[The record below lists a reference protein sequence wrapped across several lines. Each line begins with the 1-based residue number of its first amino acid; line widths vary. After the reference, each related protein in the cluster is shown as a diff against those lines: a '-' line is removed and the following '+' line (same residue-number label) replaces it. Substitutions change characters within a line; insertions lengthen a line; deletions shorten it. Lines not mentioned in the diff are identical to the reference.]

1 MVSDEDIRKGAP
13 MRGITNAVFR
23 SVIGLLLAFGLSGCG
38 LPSVGPNK
46 GDIVRAAA
54 SAPVPAVVV
63 EVDDRILAL
72 APDQPDAGF
81 GPAFTRGAFQADR
94 VRAGDRLTVTV
105 FENVQN
111 GLFGVGGVPAV
122 IGPIVVDQAGE
133 IFVPYAGT
141 IAAAGLTVSRLRE
154 RITDQL
160 SGQTPDPQ
168 VTVVRDPGDG
178 AAVSVVGTNAQGI
191 YPITQSTAHLSE
203 MIARAGG
210 VRTAPTVTQ
219 ITVVRGAQ
227 RGTVWLSDLNEGLAE
242 DIYLRDGDGVIVQE
256 DRRRFTLLGAFRAQ
270 GLVEFPKPKLSALE
284 AVAHARGLNPN
295 TADPTG
301 VFVLR
306 RESPAVAAA
315 VSGRGPF
322 ATEQRLVYV
331 LNLTAPN
338 GLFLAR
344 DFQIRDGDTIYV
356 SEAPY
361 AQFSRVL
368 SALLSTTSAAG
379 SIGEFASGNS
389 N

>member
-1 MVSDEDIRKGAP
+1 
-13 MRGITNAVFR
+13 MRRNGNAGFR
-23 SVIGLLLAFGLSGCG
+23 SVTGLVLVVGLSGCG

-46 GDIVRAAA
+46 GDIIRAA
-54 SAPVPAVVV
+54 STGQVPAIAV
-63 EVDDRILAL
+63 EVDDRILGL
-72 APDQPDAGF
+72 TPPAPDTGF
-81 GPAFTRGAFQADR
+81 GPAFTRGALQVDR
-94 VRAGDRLTVTV
+94 VRPGDRLTVTV

-111 GLFGVGGVPAV
+111 GLFGAGCVPAV
-122 IGPIVVDQAGE
+122 LGPIVVDQAGD
-133 IFVPYAGT
+133 IFVPYGGT
-141 IAAAGLTVSRLRE
+141 IPAAGLGVSALRE
-154 RITDQL
+154 RITERL

-168 VTVVRDPGDG
+168 VLVLRDPGDG
-178 AAVSVVGTNAQGI
+178 ATVSIVGTNAQGI

-210 VRTAPTVTQ
+210 VRTAPTVTE
-219 ITVVRGAQ
+219 ITVVRGSR
-227 RGTVWLSDLNEGLAE
+227 RGTIWLSDLNEGLAE
-242 DIYLRDGDGVIVQE
+242 DIFLRDGDRVIVQE
-256 DRRRFTLLGAFRAQ
+256 DRRRFSLLGAFRAQ

-306 RESPAVAAA
+306 REPPAVAAA

-322 ATEQRLVYV
+322 AMDQRMVYV
-331 LNLTAPN
+331 LKLTAPN
-338 GLFLAR
+338 GLFLAQ
-344 DFQIRDGDTIYV
+344 DFQIRDGDAVYV

-368 SALLSTTSAAG
+368 SALLTTTSAAG
-379 SIGEFASGNS
+379 SIGEFASGNG

>member
-1 MVSDEDIRKGAP
+1 MVSLEFIRKGAR
-13 MRGITNAVFR
+13 MRRNGNAGFR
-23 SVIGLLLAFGLSGCG
+23 SVTGLVLAVGLSGCG

-46 GDIVRAAA
+46 GDIIRAA
-54 SAPVPAVVV
+54 STGQVPAIVV
-63 EVDDRILAL
+63 EVDDRILGLTPPAS
-72 APDQPDAGF
+72 DTGF
-81 GPAFTRGAFQADR
+81 GPAFTRGALQVDR
-94 VRAGDRLTVTV
+94 VRPGDRLTVTV

-111 GLFGVGGVPAV
+111 GLFGAGGVPAV
-122 IGPIVVDQAGE
+122 LGPIVVDQAGD
-133 IFVPYAGT
+133 IFVPYGGT
-141 IAAAGLTVSRLRE
+141 IPAAGLGVSALRE
-154 RITDQL
+154 RITERL

-168 VTVVRDPGDG
+168 VSVLRDPGDG
-178 AAVSVVGTNAQGI
+178 ATVSIVGTNAQGI

-210 VRTAPTVTQ
+210 VRTAPTVTE
-219 ITVVRGAQ
+219 ITVVRGSR
-227 RGTVWLSDLNEGLAE
+227 RGTIWLSDLNESLAD
-242 DIYLRDGDGVIVQE
+242 DIFLRDGDRVIVQE
-256 DRRRFTLLGAFRAQ
+256 DRRRFSLLGAFRAP

-306 RESPAVAAA
+306 RELPAVAAA

-322 ATEQRLVYV
+322 ETAQRMVYV

-338 GLFLAR
+338 GLFLAQ
-344 DFQIRDGDTIYV
+344 DFQIRDGDAVYV

-368 SALLSTTSAAG
+368 SALLTTTSAAG
-379 SIGEFASGNS
+379 SIGEFASGNG

>member
-1 MVSDEDIRKGAP
+1 
-13 MRGITNAVFR
+13 MRGIANAGFN
-23 SVIGLLLAFGLSGCG
+23 SVTGLVLAFGLSGCG
-38 LPSVGPNK
+38 LPSAGPDK
-46 GDIVRAAA
+46 GDIIRAAG
-54 SAPVPAVVV
+54 SAPVPAIVV

-72 APDQPDAGF
+72 APDTPPTGF
-81 GPAFTRGAFQADR
+81 GPAFSKAAFQADR

-111 GLFGVGGVPAV
+111 GLFGAGGIPAV
-122 IGPIVVDQAGE
+122 IGPIIVDQAGE
-133 IFVPYAGT
+133 IFMPYAGNM
-141 IAAAGLTVSRLRE
+141 AAAGLEVSALRKAIADRL
-154 RITDQL
+154 
-160 SGQTPDPQ
+160 SVQTPDPQ
-168 VTVVRDPGDG
+168 VTVVRDAGDG
-178 AAVSVVGTNAQGI
+178 ATVSIVGTNAQGI
-191 YPITQSTAHLSE
+191 YPIEQSTAHLSE

-210 VRTAPTVTQ
+210 VRTAPPVTE
-219 ITVVRGAQ
+219 ITVVRGRV

-242 DIYLRDGDGVIVQE
+242 DIYLRDGDRVIVQE
-256 DRRRFTLLGAFRAQ
+256 DRRRFSLLGAFRAQ

-284 AVAHARGLNPN
+284 AVAHARGLNQN

-306 RESPAVAAA
+306 REPPDVAAA

-322 ATEQRLVYV
+322 TGDQRLVYV

-338 GLFLAR
+338 GLFLAG

-368 SALLSTTSAAG
+368 SALLTTTSAAG

-389 N
+389 H